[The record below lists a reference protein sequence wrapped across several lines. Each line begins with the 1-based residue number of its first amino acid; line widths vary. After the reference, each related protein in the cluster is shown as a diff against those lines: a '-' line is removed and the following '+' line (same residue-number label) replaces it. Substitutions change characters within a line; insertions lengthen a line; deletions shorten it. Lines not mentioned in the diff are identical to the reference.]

1 MSLYSCTNMNKSNDS
16 FIFRVLLPLA
26 IHWQF
31 RRFCIWNKTILG
43 KCWVVKSDGKSKWKK
58 KCEIIWIKTPKG
70 NLMHLLGNWI
80 NRLSRWIFISITNLA
95 INTPKV
101 LHYYKGNFTR
111 CLRFSN
117 IMFNAQNILSHSKM
131 LSLLY
136 TILETKKKTNNF
148 KREK

>member
-1 MSLYSCTNMNKSNDS
+1 M
-16 FIFRVLLPLA
+16 
-26 IHWQF
+26 
-31 RRFCIWNKTILG
+31 
-43 KCWVVKSDGKSKWKK
+43 KK
-58 KCEIIWIKTPKG
+58 NCEIIWIKTPKG

-95 INTPKV
+95 INTSKV

-136 TILETKKKTNNF
+136 TILEMKKKWQIILKEKSKAVHWKLEYVHFLTNEWGNLQKDNSSMCF
-148 KREK
+148 DWFSHHLYT

>member
-1 MSLYSCTNMNKSNDS
+1 M
-16 FIFRVLLPLA
+16 
-26 IHWQF
+26 
-31 RRFCIWNKTILG
+31 
-43 KCWVVKSDGKSKWKK
+43 KK

-136 TILETKKKTNNF
+136 TILETKKKWQIILKEKSKAVHWKLEYVHFLTNEWGNLQKDNSSMCF
-148 KREK
+148 DWFSHHLYT

>member
-1 MSLYSCTNMNKSNDS
+1 MKN
-16 FIFRVLLPLA
+16 
-26 IHWQF
+26 
-31 RRFCIWNKTILG
+31 
-43 KCWVVKSDGKSKWKK
+43 
-58 KCEIIWIKTPKG
+58 KCEIIWILKTPKG

-95 INTPKV
+95 INTSKV

-111 CLRFSN
+111 CLRFCN

-136 TILETKKKTNNF
+136 TILEKKKKRQIILKEKSKAVHWKLEYVHFLTNEQYVF
-148 KREK
+148 WLVFTSPLYIIASIHSSS